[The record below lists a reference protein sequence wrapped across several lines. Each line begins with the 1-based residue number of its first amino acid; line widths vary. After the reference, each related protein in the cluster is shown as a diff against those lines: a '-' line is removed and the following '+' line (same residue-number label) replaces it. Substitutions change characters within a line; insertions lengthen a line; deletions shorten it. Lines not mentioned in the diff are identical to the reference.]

1 LKRPGDLKWS
11 ILEYA
16 AYSSA
21 YGGELSFEAVDVD
34 GNGFIQERE
43 LVEYWI
49 DAGSLADY
57 NWRYLRYDTN
67 QDGTWSLQEY
77 ANYVEAFGPLQSWD
91 PGISS
96 TFASIDVSG
105 DGLVSDWEVNKF
117 IVKPSIFT
125 IPKGI
130 NVTDDASETNGAT
143 IHSVQVSSNG
153 SNVGNVSVNDTNTS
167 STGLSGARASN
178 NKDDICAVHA
188 SLLYSNQHHNSSNIS
203 LQGQTRAELW
213 YGVATFT
220 NLFITT
226 ASYTQFQSY
235 RIQFSFNSPGGEY
248 SVTSPAFSVTPAGP
262 HHMIM
267 TDEPKLDREI
277 GKPLAQQPHLYI
289 VDTYGNKVS
298 VTGWIAASLSLSIG
312 LKHQV
317 PLLGTSNVTL
327 VGGRVRFTDLR
338 CTLNGT
344 FVMHFV
350 FSNPA
355 VDPLVS
361 AAFTVQLGPPLGLAL
376 LAQPRQLMA
385 GQPALIQPVVAI
397 IDANGNVVPVS
408 GIWITASVVRKLV
421 DNYSR
426 PHPKLGLFSALGVL
440 GSSDD
445 TFRQDTSVSGI
456 ARFTNLGVLASI
468 AEPQLMMRFELEK
481 LPQQLWNSSNLTVL
495 PAQSEPFD
503 LTDARGTQMLVV
515 ERMPPRDWAV
525 FGGQALTV
533 EPVLICTDVNGTR
546 IDSDSISRVNVT
558 IAQSLPCCGLLGAQ
572 FYTPTL
578 GGGTSVV
585 AEHGRAVF
593 TDLVIDKIGRH
604 KVVFSAISGA
614 RASVQ
619 LPAADTVFGGVGL
632 PFSYAPTRIS
642 TEVWLIV
649 RPGVANKLEVVQ
661 EAWPGSSKGKV
672 AVGLSAQVFTQQP
685 GVILVDAGGNR
696 IADDSAVAT
705 SIIRAALLKDA
716 CFPFPACCGGQLD
729 VCLQAFEAAG
739 LGGDRERKMVK
750 GGVLFSDLSVTLI
763 GTYSLLF
770 YGSSMASALAFQGV
784 VSTTPIQIITGPA
797 SRLLIL
803 HQPGTVPVFAGEVF
817 DTSVAVVDDGGNVLS
832 NFKATEPMIALLE
845 HGAPSAEAPYPLPM
859 FSNPNAARVLP
870 SGAVSV
876 FDKLSIDVSAAC
888 YKITFSLGELQKV
901 QSDSFQVMPAGEEA
915 SLVLPGLAARGQQQV
930 VEVEAGSFLPSAEVV
945 IVDKAGNRLFYAE
958 GLLQVSLETLEG
970 TDIQS
975 LVGFESHKAMLPL
988 SQHSGSLR
996 RYARRG
1002 ATTFEHLFVMR
1013 PGLYRLSFEKLSGR
1027 LAEIRTPAFRVVRGR
1042 PHSLAI
1048 LVEPADP
1055 RPGVQLGT
1063 QPQVGALDRADNLI
1077 PTFGVKNT
1085 QELDHNQFLF
1095 SSGNTTSRRWYITAE
1110 LLIFG
1115 TRSSSQLS
1123 PALAK
1128 RCTTEISGEVCSVLH
1143 GGVASVEALNG
1154 NAHFVDLQMDIV
1166 GSGYTIRFAS
1176 ADGSL
1181 VPALSKPL
1189 TVSFG
1194 EPSRMAMLQQP
1205 AGAIAAVALVFQP
1218 SVMILDRGGN
1228 RVLTLSSAY
1237 ATSSTGPTGVTVRMQ
1252 VLQAAGGNSQAPRNP
1267 SLVALAGNNGTAPI
1281 VNGLASFLSLAV
1293 SIPVPRVSL
1302 IFNAPSLSVGTLSSE
1317 PFAITLLPRSLNLS
1331 VTGDQIRQSTLA
1343 DTLPPIEIQIVDS
1356 SGWVVEAEETAIV
1369 QVRVSLPSITGVPFL
1384 AHLSGTTSL
1393 RCVKGRVVFT
1403 DLHIDRPY
1411 DAHTLEFVV
1420 PTLPALVTSPFAVYG
1435 ASHLLLIHPHLANS
1449 TLNATGVQGEQLRAK
1464 SGQVLNVQPSLLLT
1478 DSRTCL
1484 GSCAINQRPRP
1495 DFLAVLQ
1502 SSYNVTGLALSLFP
1516 SAHVTARIKMGTG
1529 SRNGKL
1535 IGNTKA
1541 SLAPQQNPHSDASG
1555 SNSGQLVAFVFTD
1568 LAVMGPYEGYVL
1580 EFECSGLAWKV
1591 APAESTPF
1599 EVLAR

>member
-1 LKRPGDLKWS
+1 LKAIVCFELLECKRLTILKCPGDLKWS
-11 ILEYA
+11 RLEYA

-21 YGGELSFEAVDVD
+21 YGGLLSFEAVDVD
-34 GNGFIQERE
+34 GNGLIQERE
-43 LVEYWI
+43 LIEYMI

-57 NWRYLRYDTN
+57 SWRYLRYDTN

-91 PGISS
+91 PSISS
-96 TFASIDVSG
+96 AFTSIDVSG
-105 DGLVSDWEVNKF
+105 DGFVSDWEVNEF
-117 IVKPSIFT
+117 MVKPSIFT
-125 IPKGI
+125 ITNGI
-130 NVTDDASETNGAT
+130 NVSGDASVTNGAT
-143 IHSVQVSSNG
+143 
-153 SNVGNVSVNDTNTS
+153 
-167 STGLSGARASN
+167 GARASN

-188 SLLYSNQHHNSSNIS
+188 WLLYSNQHHNSSNIS
-203 LQGQTRAELW
+203 LQGQTRAKLW
-213 YGVATFT
+213 YGVAKFT
-220 NLFITT
+220 NLLIST

-235 RIQFSFNSPGGEY
+235 RIQFSFNRPEGEY
-248 SVTSPAFSVTPAGP
+248 SVTSPAFSVSPAGP
-262 HHMIM
+262 HQMIM
-267 TDEPKLDREI
+267 THEPKVDREV
-277 GKPLAQQPHLYI
+277 GKPLAQQPQLYI
-289 VDTYGNKVS
+289 VDKYGNTVS
-298 VTGWIAASLSLSIG
+298 VTGWIAASLSLSSG
-312 LKHQV
+312 LKHEV
-317 PLLGTSNVTL
+317 PLLGNSNITF
-327 VGGRVRFTDLR
+327 VGGRVQFTDLR
-338 CTLNGT
+338 CTRNGT
-344 FVMHFV
+344 FVMHFL

-355 VDPLVS
+355 VEPLVS
-361 AAFTVQLGPPLGLAL
+361 AAITVQLGLPLSLAL
-376 LAQPRQLMA
+376 LEQPRQLVA

-408 GIWITASVVRKLV
+408 DIWISVSVVRKLV
-421 DNYSR
+421 ANYSR
-426 PHPKLGLFSALGVL
+426 LHPKLGLFSALGVME
-440 GSSDD
+440 SSDD

-456 ARFTNLGVLASI
+456 AHFTNLGVLASI
-468 AEPQLMMRFELEK
+468 AEPQLMMRFELES
-481 LPQQLWNSSNLTVL
+481 LPQQLWNSSNLTL
-495 PAQSEPFD
+495 IPAQSKPFN
-503 LTDARGTQMLVV
+503 LTDARGTQVLVV

-533 EPVLICTDVNGTR
+533 KPVLICADVNGTR
-546 IDSDSISRVNVT
+546 IDSDSVSRVNVT
-558 IAQSLPCCGLLGAQ
+558 ILLSLPCCGLLGAQ

-578 GGGTSVV
+578 GGCTSVV
-585 AEHGRAVF
+585 AEHGLAVF

-619 LPAADTVFGGVGL
+619 LSAADTVFDGMGL
-632 PFSYAPTRIS
+632 PFSAPARIS

-649 RPGVANKLEVVQ
+649 RPGDANKLQVVQ
-661 EAWPGSSKGKV
+661 EAWPGSSEGKV
-672 AVGLSAQVFTQQP
+672 AAGLSAQVFTQQP

-705 SIIRAALLKDA
+705 SIITAALLKDS
-716 CFPFPACCGGQLD
+716 CFPLPACCGGQLD
-729 VCLQAFEAAG
+729 VCLQAFKAAG
-739 LGGDRERKMVK
+739 FGGDRERKMAK
-750 GGVLFSDLSVTLI
+750 GGLLFSDLSVALV

-770 YGSSMASALAFQGV
+770 YSSSTASVLAFQGV
-784 VSTTPIQIITGPA
+784 VSSTPIQIIAGPA

-803 HQPGTVPVFAGEVF
+803 RQPGTVPVFAGEVF
-817 DTSVAVVDDGGNVLS
+817 DTSAAVVDDGGNILS

-845 HGAPSAEAPYPLPM
+845 QGAPSAEAPYPLPI
-859 FSNPNAARVLP
+859 FSNPDTASVLP
-870 SGAVSV
+870 SGGVSV
-876 FDKLSIDVSAAC
+876 FDNLSIEVSAAC
-888 YKITFSLGELQKV
+888 YKITFSLEALQKV

-915 SLVLPGLAARGQQQV
+915 LLVLPGLAARGQQQV
-930 VEVEAGSFLPSAEVV
+930 VEVEAGSFLPSAKVV
-945 IVDKAGNRLFYAE
+945 IADKAGNRLFYAE
-958 GLLQVSLETLEG
+958 GLIQVSLETMQG
-970 TDIQS
+970 TANRS

-988 SQHSGSLR
+988 AQHSGSLQ

-1027 LAEIRTPAFRVVRGR
+1027 LAEIRTPAFRVMLGR
-1042 PHSLAI
+1042 PHSLTI
-1048 LVEPADP
+1048 LVEPAYP
-1055 RPGVQLGT
+1055 RPGVHLGL

-1085 QELDHNQFLF
+1085 QELDRNRSLF
-1095 SSGNTTSRRWYITAE
+1095 SSGNTSSRRWYITAE
-1110 LLIFG
+1110 LLIFA
-1115 TRSSSQLS
+1115 TRSPSQLS

-1128 RCTTEISGEVCSVLH
+1128 HCTAEISGEVCSVLH

-1154 NAHFVDLQMDIV
+1154 NAHFVDLQMDVV
-1166 GSGYTIRFAS
+1166 GPGYTIRFAS

-1181 VPALSKPL
+1181 VPALSNPL

-1218 SVMILDRGGN
+1218 SVLILDRGGN

-1252 VLQAAGGNSQAPRNP
+1252 VLQAPGGNSQTSRNP

-1281 VNGLASFLSLAV
+1281 INGLASFLSLAV

-1302 IFNAPSLSVGTLSSE
+1302 IFNAPGLSVSTLTSQ

-1343 DTLPPIEIQIVDS
+1343 ETLPPIEIQIVDS

-1369 QVRVSLPSITGVPFL
+1369 QVRVSLPSISGVPVL
-1384 AHLSGTTSL
+1384 AHLTGTTSL

-1435 ASHLLLIHPHLANS
+1435 ASHLLLIQPHLANS
-1449 TLNATGVQGEQLRAK
+1449 TLNASTGVQGEQSSAK

-1495 DFLAVLQ
+1495 DSLAVLQ
-1502 SSYNVTGLALSLFP
+1502 SSYNVTALALNLFP
-1516 SAHVTARIKMGTG
+1516 SALVTARIKTGTG
-1529 SRNGKL
+1529 SRNGRL

-1541 SLAPQQNPHSDASG
+1541 SLAPLQNPQVDAST
-1555 SNSGQLVAFVFTD
+1555 SNSGQLLAFVFTD

-1580 EFECSGLAWKV
+1580 EFKCSGLAWQV
-1591 APAESTPF
+1591 APAESIPF